1 MSAGHTGKLEKK
13 RGVHVDIEEMAGR
26 KKRLR
31 RWRSL
36 IYANPMTAMS
46 VAEEQPQQ
54 NDHRYRNA
62 QQPEQN
68 SSSHEVLL
76 EFIR

>member
-1 MSAGHTGKLEKK
+1 MSAGHTGKLAKK

-26 KKRLR
+26 KKAPPLAEPD
-31 RWRSL
+31 L
-36 IYANPMTAMS
+36 CKPDDAMS

-54 NDHRYRNA
+54 NDHRYRHA